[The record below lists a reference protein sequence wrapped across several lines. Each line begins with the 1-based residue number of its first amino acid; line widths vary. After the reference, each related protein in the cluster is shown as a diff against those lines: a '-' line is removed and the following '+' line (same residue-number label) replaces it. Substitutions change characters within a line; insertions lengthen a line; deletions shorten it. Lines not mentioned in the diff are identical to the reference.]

1 MIDKIAARLL
11 AWKGKLLNRAG
22 RLTLVRS
29 VLTAV
34 PIYFLTVFAL
44 RKWALKKIDRL
55 RRGLLWRGAEQA
67 NGGHCLVNWKQVL
80 LPKELGGL
88 GVLDLDCFGR
98 ALILRWLW

>member
-55 RRGLLWRGAEQA
+55 RRGFLWRGEQ
-67 NGGHCLVNWKQVL
+67 NRQMGDIVW
-80 LPKELGGL
+80 
-88 GVLDLDCFGR
+88 
-98 ALILRWLW
+98 